1 MDIKPDNIMVDEEM
15 NPIIID
21 FGLCGTVHPENGTPD
36 YFAPEQLAWN
46 EDHPERNPLK
56 FDTWQLGMVV
66 FLCLGGKND
75 HVLF

>member
-1 MDIKPDNIMVDEEM
+1 MAHMDIKPDNIMVDEEM

-56 FDTWQLGMVV
+56 FDTW
-66 FLCLGGKND
+66 
-75 HVLF
+75 